1 MTAKTLLV
9 GLLLACSIQ
18 AKTQKLHVFYN
29 VFRDSVYYTQNGKSV
44 TAPNLRKGDDI
55 VLHVDNYNNYLYN
68 VAIEVEKE
76 EIPVAS
82 VMTGNPLSM
91 LGGLGGGSPL
101 QFLFKGGDQNLGG
114 FRFPTLSGED
124 LEVGSGFTQSEAE
137 KKRIEQVAK
146 LEKLELDFSRSK
158 EQLGTLDKDLKTMQ
172 EEIEKKVASQRIQ
185 AFAIEEIDH
194 IRYNPFL
201 EPSQIKQMTGEYMER
216 IFLEK
221 DPNKIDLNQV
231 LKIADAQTE
240 IPKTILDYRKKA
252 DKYATTTATCDLL
265 LKELNQFDFPE
276 SNLDEF
282 KSVAEDFLDV
292 AQAKTQGYQENV
304 NMLEAKSQ
312 ELPVIDAK
320 MLSVLRSTYLELHN
334 NSFSKNYRLTADG
347 EKLNFKIKLSPIDS
361 LQQKGVKTV
370 DLTPVSLNVYGGM
383 RIKASVGLNFGQFF
397 ARPQSFFIRDSV
409 LQSSDRDAFV
419 PVMTSFVHFYTP
431 SRKNVTVAGSF
442 GIGFPLGGGENL
454 QSISF
459 FLGPSFMFGKG
470 ERIVLN
476 AGVMGGRV
484 ERLSQGYEIGDVYIS
499 DGNVAPT
506 TSVYDIGYYL
516 GVSFNLTGSDN

>member
-9 GLLLACSIQ
+9 GLIFTCSIQ
-18 AKTQKLHVFYN
+18 AKAQKLHIFYN
-29 VFRDSVYYTQNGKSV
+29 VFRDSIYYVQNGKSV
-44 TAPNLRKGDDI
+44 STPNIRKGDD
-55 VLHVDNYNNYLYN
+55 VLLHVDNYNNYLYN

-82 VMTGNPLSM
+82 VMSGNPLSL

-101 QFLFKGGDQNLGG
+101 QFLFKGGDQNIGG
-114 FRFPTLSGED
+114 FRFPTLTGED
-124 LEVGSGFTQSEAE
+124 LEVGSGFSQSEAE
-137 KKRIEQVAK
+137 KQRIEKVAK
-146 LEKLELDFSRSK
+146 LEKLELEFGRSK
-158 EQLGTLDKDLKTMQ
+158 EQISTLDKDLKSIQ

-185 AFAIEEIDH
+185 AFAIDEIDH

-231 LKIADAQTE
+231 LKIADTQTE
-240 IPKTILDYRKKA
+240 ISKTMQDYRKKVE
-252 DKYATTTATCDLL
+252 KYATTTATCDLL
-265 LKELNQFDFPE
+265 LKEINQFDFPE
-276 SNLDEF
+276 SNLNEF
-282 KSVAEDFLDV
+282 KAVAESFMDV
-292 AQAKTQGYQENV
+292 AKNKTQGYQENA
-304 NMLEAKSQ
+304 NMLETKSQ
-312 ELPVIDAK
+312 ELPVIDVK
-320 MLSVLRSTYLELHN
+320 VLSGLRSTYLEMHN
-334 NSFSKNYRLTADG
+334 NTFSKNYRLTADG
-347 EKLNFKIKLSPIDS
+347 EKLNFKIKLSPLDS

-397 ARPQSFFIRDSV
+397 ARPQSFFIRDST

-431 SRKNVTVAGSF
+431 SKKNVTVAGSF

-476 AGVMGGRV
+476 AGLMGGRV
-484 ERLSQGYEIGDVYIS
+484 ERLSQGYEIGDLYVS

-516 GVSFNLTGSDN
+516 GVSFNLTGSTN